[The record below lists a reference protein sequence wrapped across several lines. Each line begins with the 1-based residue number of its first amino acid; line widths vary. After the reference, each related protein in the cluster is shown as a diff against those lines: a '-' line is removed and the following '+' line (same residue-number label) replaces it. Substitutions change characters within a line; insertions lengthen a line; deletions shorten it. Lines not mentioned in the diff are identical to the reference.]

1 VTPPAMAAYED
12 YTRSTLTF
20 DMDRDGDLDVFAV
33 NGDQGNGEGVPDRN
47 EVYRNEGGMQ
57 FTPIVSGALVSTPAG
72 QGATDTDYDGDGDID
87 IIAANRNGLLT
98 VLRNDGGGFT
108 AIHPAA
114 IGIAHRA
121 ASGITSAD
129 MDNDGDFDLMLID
142 VFYASPRAAYERV
155 VYLYRN
161 VGGGAFSYHGQ
172 ILPFGGFTAGVADLD
187 NDGDLDL
194 LLPGFPRVL
203 MNDGAF
209 GFFLG
214 PAFPGPVTNGTRDP
228 RSVAFSD
235 IDGDGDLDFAITDK
249 NGPAYLVRNNFNEG
263 RWLKVRLTSAN
274 GQAGAFGAKVRV
286 RPAGGGSLIG
296 LREAKSSSGYLAQDD
311 PVLHFGL
318 GSASTVDVEVTFL
331 NGSRVTRN
339 GVSAN
344 QTISIGGGGGVGPQL
359 PGAPRA
365 LNASVAGS
373 LVTLN
378 WLAPSGGGAP
388 NRYIVEGGSFPGGSN
403 LAIVPTG
410 SLATTL
416 TASAPPGIYYV
427 RVKAVNGAGVGP
439 ASNEIV
445 VQIGGG
451 AVPAPQAPVGLNFSK
466 AGSLVTL
473 NWTPG
478 SGGAP
483 PTTFLLE
490 AGSQSGASNLVV
502 VDVGLTT
509 TIQANAP
516 PGVYFVRARA
526 RNAGGTSPPSN
537 EVVIQIP

>member
-1 VTPPAMAAYED
+1 
-12 YTRSTLTF
+12 
-20 DMDRDGDLDVFAV
+20 
-33 NGDQGNGEGVPDRN
+33 
-47 EVYRNEGGMQ
+47 
-57 FTPIVSGALVSTPAG
+57 
-72 QGATDTDYDGDGDID
+72 
-87 IIAANRNGLLT
+87 
-98 VLRNDGGGFT
+98 
-108 AIHPAA
+108 
-114 IGIAHRA
+114 
-121 ASGITSAD
+121 
-129 MDNDGDFDLMLID
+129 
-142 VFYASPRAAYERV
+142 
-155 VYLYRN
+155 
-161 VGGGAFSYHGQ
+161 
-172 ILPFGGFTAGVADLD
+172 
-187 NDGDLDL
+187 
-194 LLPGFPRVL
+194 
-203 MNDGAF
+203 
-209 GFFLG
+209 
-214 PAFPGPVTNGTRDP
+214 
-228 RSVAFSD
+228 
-235 IDGDGDLDFAITDK
+235 
-249 NGPAYLVRNNFNEG
+249 VRNNFNEG

-388 NRYIVEGGSFPGGSN
+388 NQYIVEGGSFPGGSN